1 MRASIPSRPYSQKI
15 EAWLLAESGCH
26 LIDFCRKF
34 GYYPLALKIMSLDE
48 TDEKKSKAIM
58 AKDSE
63 LKNHYIK
70 CSKDPQTVRR
80 KGENRSFTQY
90 FKDLITGW
98 VVEDLVLEMLR
109 EQGVDIIHNGRDIAR
124 RIAIGNDVSTKAD
137 FVVRVGGVTRSI
149 EITNEYNTF
158 LENEGYIEK
167 RAPAL
172 FNLWKDKGIWLF
184 RDLRL
189 GKYILIDFA
198 TEKVKLHLRRHNAG
212 RPNWSKDVHRYVL
225 SENGKKI
232 RDDRLLAAEI
242 ISVVGCGIDGK
253 EQPELEEV
261 IDSDSPPQDFDVGGK
276 SLRKTDKSNVKDS
289 PKTVKEEPKNGDS
302 DKVAKKTSTVKQVKA
317 KSPKQEP
324 VVEDKTQSPVYAP
337 VQPMIEDDYDDGSD
351 SDAED
356 WNGVDLGDGDFV

>member
-34 GYYPLALKIMSLDE
+34 GYYSLAIKIMSLDE

-58 AKDSE
+58 AKDNE
-63 LKNHYIK
+63 LKNHYLR
-70 CSKDPQTVRR
+70 CAKDQMTIRR
-80 KGENRSFTQY
+80 KGDNRSFTQY

-98 VVEDLVLEMLR
+98 IVEDLVLEMLR
-109 EQGVDIIHNGRDIAR
+109 EQGVDIVHNGRDTAR
-124 RIAIGNDVSTKAD
+124 RIAVGNDVSTKAD
-137 FVVRVGGVTRSI
+137 FVVKVGNVTRSI

-225 SENGKKI
+225 GENGKKI

-253 EQPELEEV
+253 EQPQLEEV
-261 IDSDSPPQDFDVGGK
+261 VDADSPPQDFDIGGIGRGMETK
-276 SLRKTDKSNVKDS
+276 AVIPPSQNIGHSKDIMPGS
-289 PKTVKEEPKNGDS
+289 
-302 DKVAKKTSTVKQVKA
+302 VKQVTKNEIGKPVEPSSQKKKTTSA
-317 KSPKQEP
+317 NKTLPRQIQQTP
-324 VVEDKTQSPVYAP
+324 VV
-337 VQPMIEDDYDDGSD
+337 EDDYDDGSD